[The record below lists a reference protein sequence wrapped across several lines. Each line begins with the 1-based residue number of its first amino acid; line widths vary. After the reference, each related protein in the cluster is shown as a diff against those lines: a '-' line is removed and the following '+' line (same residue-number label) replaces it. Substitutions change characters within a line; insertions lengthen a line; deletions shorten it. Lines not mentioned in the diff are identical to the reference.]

1 MAVFLRKLLGI
12 GKLPDDVRAQVDEEG
27 VIFLAEFA
35 SVTLRFS
42 GTVPGRKSLGR
53 AVSYAGALALTDR
66 RVLGTL
72 ATLPRKIGRAIDQPW
87 TAPPGTMVQ
96 ANFDNE
102 GLLLDIADLSAID
115 PKFSGTLS
123 LRYKTPLT
131 QDILTRLPTRTLVFD
146 VPPKFVY
153 RAVGVPVRS

>member
-12 GKLPDDVRAQVDEEG
+12 GKLPDDVRTQVDEEG
-27 VIFLAEFA
+27 VIFLAEFV

-53 AVSYAGALALTDR
+53 VVSYAGALALTER

-72 ATLPRKIGRAIDQPW
+72 STLPRKIGRAIDRPW

-96 ANFDNE
+96 AIFDDE
-102 GLLLDIADLSAID
+102 GLLLDIADLSAVD

-123 LRYKTPLT
+123 LRYKTPLS
-131 QDILTRLPTRTLVFD
+131 QEILTRLPTRTLAFD
-146 VPPKFVY
+146 VPPTFVY